1 MMVSEAHFVSAE
13 AMKNFSWMIDL
24 IEHPKGLGIYPEI
37 DLEDVGSPE
46 AKTYEISRHIW
57 TYSSTLFQLVILLQM
72 YKDSLDQIS
81 WPRIG

>member
-1 MMVSEAHFVSAE
+1 MTYSTSTLLEDANMMVSEAHFVSAE

-46 AKTYEISRHIW
+46 AKI
-57 TYSSTLFQLVILLQM
+57 
-72 YKDSLDQIS
+72 
-81 WPRIG
+81 